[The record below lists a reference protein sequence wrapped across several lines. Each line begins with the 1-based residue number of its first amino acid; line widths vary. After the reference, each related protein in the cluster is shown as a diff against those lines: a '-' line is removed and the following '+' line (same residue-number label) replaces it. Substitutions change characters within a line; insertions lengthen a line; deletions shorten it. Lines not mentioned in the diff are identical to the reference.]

1 MACLVSK
8 VLHSS
13 RWNAVTIDYLTIKPT
28 HLTTNPAVRA
38 TKYARLSGKALI
50 NNISTEIA
58 HNVTQHML
66 LDDYTTVY
74 IYEDVYRLD

>member
-1 MACLVSK
+1 MCENGALNSSSDLRIMVFLVSRL
-8 VLHSS
+8 LHSS

-38 TKYARLSGKALI
+38 NKYARLSGKVLL

-58 HNVTQHML
+58 HKCYATHA
-66 LDDYTTVY
+66 Y
-74 IYEDVYRLD
+74 